1 MKKFI
6 IKSVRK
12 YRIHLLAW
20 SAFITYEVLLIG
32 LRYGVFGHPLT
43 YAAHYGIIIAYF
55 YAVSDK
61 ALPWSLASKRLI
73 IIRLPLAMVVLFCAY
88 VLLNYAV
95 DTILVANGI
104 VKHLKKVVLDR
115 NFILD
120 DLYRSLYFTGF
131 ATAYYFLKTYFNEKK
146 HTSFLEEQRLLGLI
160 KEEKM
165 AKTLAKAQNDF
176 LRAQI
181 NPHFLFNTLNYVY
194 NNINR
199 NPEQAR
205 DAVITLSDIMRFAI
219 DSGEDE
225 LIALGEE
232 MHQVRQLRDLHQARM
247 DFRDFIDIYI
257 DEDAVDVR
265 FVPLVLLSLME
276 NIFKHG
282 HLSVAEHPALL
293 AVYMDENKLHI
304 HSDNLV
310 DTSGKKDGT
319 HNGIKNIHS
328 RLIAAYGDAVDF
340 SYGLN
345 PEGHY
350 IVSIVIPLHH
360 IHTYIRE
367 TDLQKPEQTEMSS

>member
-1 MKKFI
+1 
-6 IKSVRK
+6 
-12 YRIHLLAW
+12 LAW

-104 VKHLKKVVLDR
+104 VKHLKKVVLDK

-199 NPEQAR
+199 NPQQAR